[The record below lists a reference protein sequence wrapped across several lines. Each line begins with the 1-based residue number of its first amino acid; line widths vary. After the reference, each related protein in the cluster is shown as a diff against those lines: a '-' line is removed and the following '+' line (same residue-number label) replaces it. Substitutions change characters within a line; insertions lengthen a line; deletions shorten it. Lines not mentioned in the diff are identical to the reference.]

1 MCTVY
6 SCTSRQEG
14 EQSSGE
20 RELGE
25 CPFTT
30 LHSIAV
36 EAVVSNKQTRQQL
49 GEQTHDLQ
57 ELCLY
62 FVGNT
67 LVKTQTPNKNSF
79 RSSKNDLQIDVCRFR
94 VRQSIDYF
102 AVHAVRRH
110 TLDKQ
115 RRECAMTKPYV

>member
-1 MCTVY
+1 MRSVDGL
-6 SCTSRQEG
+6 SHDKRVSKAVASENV
-14 EQSSGE
+14 
-20 RELGE
+20 GE

-30 LHSIAV
+30 LHSLAV
-36 EAVVSNKQTRQQL
+36 GAVVPNKQTRQQL

-79 RSSKNDLQIDVCRFR
+79 QSSKNDLQIDVRPLR
-94 VRQSIDYF
+94 V
-102 AVHAVRRH
+102 
-110 TLDKQ
+110 
-115 RRECAMTKPYV
+115 